1 MRTTI
6 DRQEL
11 TGVERNSVDSKPPH
25 TTSQPSTA
33 HGAPRTMTTKSNKE
47 LIEKLSQSKMYRN
60 YERAFTETTG
70 MPIALCPLESWQLPH
85 RSRRQ
90 ESPFCAIM
98 SRKSKSCANCLQ
110 VQQSLTDSAVNE
122 ALTLTCSAGLC
133 DSAVPVR
140 LGEEVIGFLKTGQ
153 VFQKKPSECGF
164 SRAARQIADWGL
176 EFDQKELRNAY
187 FDSAVVPPKRYQS
200 AVELL
205 NIFASHLSI
214 VSNQILV
221 QQEQAE
227 PPMIKRAKEYI
238 QERYTEE
245 LSLGRVAKAVH
256 ASSFYF
262 CKMFKKATGL
272 NFTEYV
278 SRVRIEK
285 ARNLLL
291 NPNLRISEIAFEV
304 GFQSLTHFN
313 RVFKRIVGQSP
324 THYRSKLP
332 RI

>member
-1 MRTTI
+1 
-6 DRQEL
+6 
-11 TGVERNSVDSKPPH
+11 
-25 TTSQPSTA
+25 
-33 HGAPRTMTTKSNKE
+33 MTTKTNKE
-47 LIEKLSQSKMYRN
+47 LIEKLSQSQMYRN

-70 MPIALCPLESWQLPH
+70 MPVSLCPVESWQLPH
-85 RSRRQ
+85 RSRRN
-90 ESPFCAIM
+90 ESPFCALM
-98 SRKSKSCANCLQ
+98 SRQSKSCANCLQ
-110 VQQSLTDSAVNE
+110 VQQKLTDAAE
-122 ALTLTCSAGLC
+122 EGPATITCPAGLC

-153 VFQKKPSECGF
+153 AFQKKPTRGGF
-164 SRAARQIADWGL
+164 GRVERQIAEWGL
-176 EFDQKELRNAY
+176 EISDEELKKAY
-187 FDSAVVPPKRYQS
+187 FDSSVVPPKRYQS
-200 AVELL
+200 AVDLL

-227 PPMIKRAKEYI
+227 PPMIKRAKDYI
-238 QERYTEE
+238 QEHYTEE

-272 NFTEYV
+272 NFTDYV

-291 NPNLRISEIAFEV
+291 NPNLRISEIAFEI

-332 RI
+332 RV

>member
-1 MRTTI
+1 M
-6 DRQEL
+6 
-11 TGVERNSVDSKPPH
+11 
-25 TTSQPSTA
+25 TA
-33 HGAPRTMTTKSNKE
+33 RSNKE

-70 MPIALCPLESWQLPH
+70 LPVALCPVESWQLPH
-85 RSRRQ
+85 RARRN
-90 ESPFCAIM
+90 ESPFCALM
-98 SRKSKSCANCLQ
+98 SRQSKTCSNCLQ
-110 VQQSLTDSAVNE
+110 VQQSLVDAAE
-122 ALTLTCSAGLC
+122 AGPATVTCPAGLC

-140 LGEEVIGFLKTGQ
+140 LGDEVIGFLKTGQ
-153 VFQKKPSECGF
+153 AFQKKPTGRGF
-164 SRAARQIADWGL
+164 GRVTRQLREWGL
-176 EFDQKELRNAY
+176 DVEDETLKRAY
-187 FDSAVVPPKRYQS
+187 FDTSVVPQKRYQS

-205 NIFASHLSI
+205 SIFASHLSI

-238 QERYTEE
+238 QNHYTEE
-245 LSLGRVAKAVH
+245 LSLGRVAKSVH

-272 NFTEYV
+272 NFTDYV

-291 NPNLRISEIAFEV
+291 NPNLRISEIAFEI

-324 THYRSKLP
+324 TQYRSKLP
-332 RI
+332 RL